1 MLNSG
6 FASSLLQY
14 GGGGGWHFQLFRAG
28 IGFFL
33 SILINRVEGT
43 CGEKINLANIVVAQ
57 CKGRAGGTVGGT
69 LGNRWNT
76 GGLCVPSTARSVALC
91 HPVSISRQDRLHF
104 HKNHCDPSAQQLWNP
119 CDRTHIRWDQ

>member
-57 CKGRAGGTVGGT
+57 WKERAGGTVGGTVGGT

-76 GGLCVPSTARSVALC
+76 GGLVC
-91 HPVSISRQDRLHF
+91 SINS
-104 HKNHCDPSAQQLWNP
+104 
-119 CDRTHIRWDQ
+119 

>member
-1 MLNSG
+1 MDGTFNYSEP
-6 FASSLLQY
+6 
-14 GGGGGWHFQLFRAG
+14 G

-69 LGNRWNT
+69 LGA
-76 GGLCVPSTARSVALC
+76 CV
-91 HPVSISRQDRLHF
+91 F
-104 HKNHCDPSAQQLWNP
+104 HQQLDQSHCATLCLSVVKIGYIFIKTIAIRVHSNCGTRVTQLIYVGTNNVIQWG
-119 CDRTHIRWDQ
+119 DR